1 LTIDTD
7 KTIVTGRTW
16 RDLPPEP
23 PVGDPLDAAP
33 LPVEV
38 PTLVEPEPAAAWS
51 WRRWAAGLLVLIVL
65 LLLWLLLPRSDDP
78 VAPPTTVPATES
90 TDPAPTEPTPQAP
103 QGNPQVPPAAG
114 ADEPVADVAAAL
126 LPSVVHIESGFGE
139 GSGFVFDEEGLI
151 FTAAHVVSGAQE
163 VGITLA
169 DGRQTTGTVV
179 SRNLDEDVAVLATRA
194 EDLVAASLGDGGEV
208 RIGQTA
214 IAVGSPFGL
223 EQSVTVGVVSGLD
236 RSLDVAGRT
245 ISGLIQTDAA
255 INVGNSGGPLAN
267 AAGAVVGIN
276 IAIATASGGSDGV
289 GFAVPIDVALAVA
302 DGITPDSPPAPIDS
316 VSPSGP
322 LGLDP
327 LADLFGPNLGFG
339 DFDQMLDL
347 LDGLGL
353 LPDGVQDLVDD
364 LGQLGQGLDG
374 LGLDGLGLDGL
385 SGGSGDTLFDLGPL
399 PPGYDET
406 GITLHTTNGV
416 TTQVASISGPVG
428 TITVRATAGTEASR
442 SLESALGDL
451 TTVRGQLGKL
461 DVSATRVALRWVELD
476 RYLEALAPA
485 AVGSA
490 TVMNVVEAMEV
501 G

>member
-1 LTIDTD
+1 MTIDTD
-7 KTIVTGRTW
+7 KTIETGRTW

-23 PVGDPLDAAP
+23 PVGDPFDPALISA
-33 LPVEV
+33 ET
-38 PTLVEPEPAAAWS
+38 PTLVEAESASGWS
-51 WRRWAAGLLVLIVL
+51 WRRWAAVLLLVIIL

-78 VAPPTTVPATES
+78 VPPPTTVPTTEPSVPAPAES
-90 TDPAPTEPTPQAP
+90 TPEAP
-103 QGNPQVPPAAG
+103 QGDPQAPPAAG
-114 ADEPVADVAAAL
+114 SDEPVADVAAAL
-126 LPSVVHIESGFGE
+126 LPSVVHIETGWGE
-139 GSGFVFDEEGLI
+139 GSGFVFDEQGLI

-179 SRNLDEDVAVLATRA
+179 SRNLQQDLAVVATNA
-194 EDLVAASLGDGGEV
+194 EDLVAAPLGDGSEV

-267 AAGAVVGIN
+267 AAGEVVGIT

-289 GFAVPIDVALAVA
+289 GFAVPIDVALSVA
-302 DGITPDSPPAPIDS
+302 AGITPDSPPAPIDS
-316 VSPSGP
+316 VSPLGP
-322 LGLDP
+322 LGLNP
-327 LADLFGPNLGFG
+327 LGDLFGPNSGLG

-353 LPDGVQDLVDD
+353 LPDGFQDLVDD
-364 LGQLGQGLDG
+364 LDQFGQGLDG
-374 LGLDGLGLDGL
+374 LGLDGFGLGGEA
-385 SGGSGDTLFDLGPL
+385 GDALFDLGPL
-399 PPGYDET
+399 PPGYEET
-406 GITLHTTNGV
+406 GTSLNTTNGV
-416 TTQVASISGPVG
+416 TTQVASIAGPDG
-428 TITVRATAGTEASR
+428 TVTVRATAGTEAAR
-442 SLESALGDL
+442 SLERADGDI
-451 TTVRGQLGKL
+451 TTVRGHLAKL
-461 DVSATRVALRWVELD
+461 DVSASLVVVRWVELD
-476 RYLEALAPA
+476 RYFEALAPA
-485 AVGSA
+485 AVGSVA
-490 TVMNVVEAMEV
+490 VVDIVEAMEV